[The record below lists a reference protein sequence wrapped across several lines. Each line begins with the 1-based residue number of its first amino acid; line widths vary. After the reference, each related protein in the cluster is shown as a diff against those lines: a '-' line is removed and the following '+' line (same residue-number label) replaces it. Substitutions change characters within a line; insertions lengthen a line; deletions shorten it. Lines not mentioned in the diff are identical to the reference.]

1 MYINLYLILYSYA
14 YFNTNLFTHVCY
26 RNILNTM
33 AEEEAAAAV
42 LFSTTGP
49 FQGHILPFQGKTFLF
64 WGNTG
69 SFQGHSYREKGC
81 KVQNYYILLLKGEL
95 LNSTLL

>member
-1 MYINLYLILYSYA
+1 
-14 YFNTNLFTHVCY
+14 
-26 RNILNTM
+26 M

-42 LFSTTGP
+42 LFSTTGH

-81 KVQNYYILLLKGEL
+81 KVQYYYILLLKGEL

>member
-49 FQGHILPFQGKTFLF
+49 FQGHILPFHGKTFLF
-64 WGNTG
+64 HCNTG
-69 SFQGHSYREKGC
+69 SFQGHNYREKGC
-81 KVQNYYILLLKGEL
+81 KIQNYYILLLKSSL
-95 LNSTLL
+95 FKSTLL